1 MLRQQKSDDTQG
13 NSIDVEKKHSGLLG
27 RLGLRRERL
36 PTLQDIPVFPVMR
49 SGDRN
54 SSAGTFGMSQ
64 LAKTGKRRESDQQKE
79 PRMGGSSCGFGMM
92 SPAHVYR
99 RYLVCGHTLTIITDS
114 PCPGRHR
121 LGHSSPRLSGI
132 NVSPIGPLIL
142 SRSILPGRK
151 RPPK

>member
-1 MLRQQKSDDTQG
+1 MLRQQKSADTQG
-13 NSIDVEKKHSGLLG
+13 NSIDVERH
-27 RLGLRRERL
+27 
-36 PTLQDIPVFPVMR
+36 
-49 SGDRN
+49 
-54 SSAGTFGMSQ
+54 SAGSVVSASGGTDYQHFRTSRFSQ
-64 LAKTGKRRESDQQKE
+64 SCAPGIATAAPEHLECRSWRRGESDQQKE